1 MGDMNAE
8 FLRCFRAL
16 AWLRW
21 RMLLRTL
28 SRGRG
33 RDIIER
39 FSLAAQTLL
48 PIVALILMVPAALG
62 IGAIGFLAG
71 FWVGQPAGA
80 TLATIVQ
87 SLLLFACGFTLFA
100 PLVFPAGS
108 EAAGQVRLLLLP
120 VPRGILYLSQTLG
133 VLVDPW
139 LGVLLPLFVAVP
151 LGFALSGRPLGA
163 LVTLVAGIG
172 MIAFI
177 VALAMVSTSLL
188 QLLLRNRRRGER
200 AMVAAMLGFML
211 LSMLP
216 SFLVPDFEDR
226 SERRRRAERTEPVE
240 KDRRSP
246 ERRILRV
253 VSAIGLVLP
262 PGQFTA
268 AARAA
273 AAGEPVAALGW
284 TSAIVAGAAAL
295 HAVGWRVYRRLIE
308 TPASTGARRRRDRA
322 GPSRRRLPGLSEGTS
337 AVAWAF
343 ARLCF
348 RTPRG
353 KIVVFSVV
361 LTLPLLSV
369 LLMRADEMPF
379 VFTARPGL
387 SIGMFGLG
395 ITLLSLGPLS
405 LNQFASDGA
414 GLTLQ
419 SLAPISDRELL
430 VGKAVGGALVLAGPA
445 AIVLAIAIA
454 LSPSAPVAMWLVL
467 AFGAAGTYAV
477 LAPINATLS
486 AIFPRKVNLASIGRD
501 SNPHQAANFL
511 GFLAVLLAASPAVLA
526 AGAGVMLFRSEWVAA
541 LLVGAWAGLAIVV
554 SSLALRVVERL
565 VASRRENLLFVA
577 QGR

>member
-1 MGDMNAE
+1 MNVD
-8 FLRCFRAL
+8 LVRYFRAL
-16 AWLRW
+16 TWLRW
-21 RMLLRTL
+21 RMLMRTL
-28 SRGRG
+28 TRGRG
-33 RDIIER
+33 RDIVER
-39 FSLAAQTLL
+39 FSLAAQTLV
-48 PIVALILMVPAALG
+48 PIVAVVLMVPAGLA
-62 IGAIGFLAG
+62 IGAVGFLAG
-71 FWVGQPAGA
+71 FWAGQPSGA
-80 TLATIVQ
+80 TLVTIVQ
-87 SLLLFACGFTLFA
+87 VILMGACGFTLLA

-120 VPRGILYLSQTLG
+120 IPRGVLYVVQTLG

-151 LGFALSGRPLGA
+151 IGFLLSGRSWGA
-163 LVTLVAGIG
+163 LVTLIAGVG

-177 VALAMVSTSLL
+177 VGLAMVSASLL
-188 QLLLRNRRRGER
+188 QLLLRDRRRGER

-216 SFLVPDFEDR
+216 SLLMPDLDDR
-226 SERRRRAERTEPVE
+226 RQRRQERTERVE
-240 KDRRSP
+240 TDSSAG

-253 VSAIGLVLP
+253 VSAIGLALP
-262 PGQFTA
+262 PGQFA
-268 AARAA
+268 AAAKAA
-273 AAGEPVAALGW
+273 AAGRPVAAAGW
-284 TSAIVAGAAAL
+284 AAAILAAATAL
-295 HAVGWRVYRRLIE
+295 HAIGWRVYRRLIE
-308 TPASTGARRRRDRA
+308 TPASSGARRIRDRGA
-322 GPSRRRLPGLSEGTS
+322 TARRRVPGLSDGAS

-353 KIVVFSVV
+353 KIVIFSVV

-369 LLMRADEMPF
+369 LMMRAGALPF
-379 VFTARPGL
+379 LFTALPAGL
-387 SIGMFGLG
+387 SLGIFGLG

-419 SLAPISDRELL
+419 TLAPISDRELL

-445 AIVLAIAIA
+445 VVVLGIAIA
-454 LSPSAPVAMWLVL
+454 LSPSAPVGLWLAL
-467 AFGAAGTYAV
+467 AFGAVGTYAL

-486 AIFPRKVNLASIGRD
+486 AIFPRKVNLSSIGRD

-511 GFLAVLLAASPAVLA
+511 GFAAMLVTSAPAALAAA
-526 AGAGVMLFRSEWVAA
+526 AGLMFFRSEWVAA
-541 LLVGAWAGLAIVV
+541 LLVAIWAVVAIGI
-554 SSLALRVVERL
+554 SSVALRLVERL
-565 VASRRENLLFVA
+565 VATRRENLLFVA